1 MKLVSCKVLSF
12 GTLKNFEYD
21 FNEGLNTIKED
32 NGWGKS
38 TFATFIK
45 VMFYGI
51 NDGKRSVAENERI
64 KYRPWNQT
72 ERFGGSL
79 VFEWAGKRYRIE
91 RFFGNKASEDAV
103 HLFDEQTGR
112 EFSRTEDLG
121 KRVFGVDEEGFLSTA
136 YFSQKDF
143 EIKSNTSITAKY
155 NEVCEI
161 QDSELFDKAVEKLE
175 NRAKEFKSRGD
186 KGLIPEIKHEI
197 FLVGDRIEQA
207 NHAQENADRLKSEA
221 EALEREVAELKA
233 RDAALRERAAKAGRA
248 EAVSLKKERYRKLS
262 EERERYTLEIENAD
276 KILRGKNILK
286 DTVASLK
293 ECIDGLQEVK
303 SKKVT
308 AAEDVARLESASA
321 NKAVPEK
328 RKELTPLRIFLFA
341 ITAVLLCV
349 GIAGLVFDYN
359 VVAAI
364 AFAFALAAG
373 TAVAIISVR
382 TGKKK
387 TSAENSAVAAMLEEK
402 RGALRRYT
410 EDEEKYT
417 VNLGAFFGQ
426 FGLVGDNYREFFER
440 VREASE
446 RRESARRAVSELTV
460 EIDLLEKDS
469 DIFAA
474 SESTDDIKSINAELS
489 TVGEWYRSKAELLAR
504 KKAAVRE
511 YEKEAD
517 EIPELENR
525 RRSLAEKAEE
535 YAKEYEIINLT
546 LTYLKKADENLK
558 IKYRRPLTESLNKY
572 LSYITDGNIRA
583 DIDIDLKVTVNEEG
597 VSRETDFFS
606 KGYRNLFDIC
616 KRFALADVIFTGEKP
631 FMILDDPF
639 GNLDDKKLSSS
650 LGLLKKLQNDYQ
662 ILYLVC
668 HESRRAL

>member
-286 DTVASLK
+286 DTVESLK

-308 AAEDVARLESASA
+308 AEEDVARLESASA

-341 ITAVLLCV
+341 ITAVLLCA
-349 GIAGLVFDYN
+349 GIAGLVFDYI

-364 AFAFALAAG
+364 AFVFAVAAG
-373 TAVAIISVR
+373 IAVAIISVR

>member
-262 EERERYTLEIENAD
+262 EELERYTLEIENAD

-286 DTVASLK
+286 DTVESLK

-359 VVAAI
+359 VVAAT

-426 FGLVGDNYREFFER
+426 FGLVGDNYREFFEK

-650 LGLLKKLQNDYQ
+650 LELLKKLQNDYQ

>member
-51 NDGKRSVAENERI
+51 NDGKRSVAGNERI

-161 QDSELFDKAVEKLE
+161 QDSGLFDKAVEKLE

-262 EERERYTLEIENAD
+262 EERERYTIEIENAD

-303 SKKVT
+303 SKKAT
-308 AAEDVARLESASA
+308 AEEDVARLESASA

-341 ITAVLLCV
+341 ITAVLLCA
-349 GIAGLVFDYN
+349 GIAGLVFDYI

-426 FGLVGDNYREFFER
+426 FGLVGDNYREFFEK

-639 GNLDDKKLSSS
+639 GNLDDKKLSAS
-650 LGLLKKLQNDYQ
+650 LELLKKLQNDYQ